1 MEEVYEGMVWSFVW
15 YLMGYILVIG
25 LNDYFT

>member
-15 YLMGYILVIG
+15 YFMGYILVIG